1 MVTKVGS
8 KKFIGKNIIHVAV
21 FKKKDNRTVYNMI
34 YRDGKKGTSYIK
46 RFSVT
51 GVTRDKEYNLTRGT
65 ENSKTLYFSANPNGE
80 AEIVNVILRQSGS
93 IKKLKWELDFAD
105 LEIKGRTSKGNIV
118 TKYSVNKIE
127 FKEKGL
133 STLKPRKI
141 WFDETIQRINV
152 ENRGELLGEF
162 KADDSLII
170 IQQNGVLKTIK
181 PNLNMH
187 FPEDMIILEKWIVDK
202 PLSAI
207 YFDGNKDRY
216 FIKRFLA
223 GSQNVEQY
231 FIPVDSKIQL
241 EIVSADWKPVIEISF
256 SKTVK
261 GIKENLIEN
270 IEELIS
276 VKGIKALGNQ
286 LSSFKIKNINLIE
299 PIPHTPPEKTPIMEL
314 EVNVENEN
322 LDINIKNSDS
332 QEGQTEL
339 DF

>member
-1 MVTKVGS
+1 
-8 KKFIGKNIIHVAV
+8 
-21 FKKKDNRTVYNMI
+21 
-34 YRDGKKGTSYIK
+34 
-46 RFSVT
+46 
-51 GVTRDKEYNLTRGT
+51 
-65 ENSKTLYFSANPNGE
+65 
-80 AEIVNVILRQSGS
+80 
-93 IKKLKWELDFAD
+93 
-105 LEIKGRTSKGNIV
+105 
-118 TKYSVNKIE
+118 
-127 FKEKGL
+127 
-133 STLKPRKI
+133 LKPRKI

-170 IQQNGVLKTIK
+170 IQQNGILKTVK

-223 GSQNVEQY
+223 GSQNVEQH
-231 FIPVDSKIQL
+231 FIPLDSKIQL
-241 EIVSADWKPVIEISF
+241 EIVSSDWKPVIEISF

-261 GIKENLIEN
+261 GKRENLIEN

-299 PIPHTPPEKTPIMEL
+299 PIPYTPAEKTPIMEL
-314 EVNVENEN
+314 EVNVENEKS
-322 LDINIKNSDS
+322 DINIKDLDS
-332 QEGQTEL
+332 QDGQTEL

>member
-1 MVTKVGS
+1 
-8 KKFIGKNIIHVAV
+8 
-21 FKKKDNRTVYNMI
+21 
-34 YRDGKKGTSYIK
+34 
-46 RFSVT
+46 
-51 GVTRDKEYNLTRGT
+51 
-65 ENSKTLYFSANPNGE
+65 
-80 AEIVNVILRQSGS
+80 
-93 IKKLKWELDFAD
+93 
-105 LEIKGRTSKGNIV
+105 
-118 TKYSVNKIE
+118 
-127 FKEKGL
+127 
-133 STLKPRKI
+133 
-141 WFDETIQRINV
+141 
-152 ENRGELLGEF
+152 
-162 KADDSLII
+162 
-170 IQQNGVLKTIK
+170 
-181 PNLNMH
+181 MH

-299 PIPHTPPEKTPIMEL
+299 PIPHTPAEKTPIMEL